1 MRMNWRSKQ
10 GVNRLLRTRD
20 FYAGGLMV
28 LIGSFAAAI
37 APTYGLGTLMRM
49 GSGVFPIILGVA
61 LIIVGFGIVVSGVW
75 SRAKWEEQD
84 EDILSAVPKK
94 MDWRG
99 WGCVLGGPIIFVILG
114 EHFGLIPAAFGCVFV
129 SILGDRKSTL
139 KEALVLS
146 TCVSVVGAF
155 LFVYLM
161 QMPFPVVTW

>member
-1 MRMNWRSKQ
+1 MRMNWFPNQSM
-10 GVNRLLRTRD
+10 NSLLRTRD

-28 LIGSFAAAI
+28 LIGSVATAI
-37 APTYGLGTLMRM
+37 APSYGLGTLMRM

-61 LIIVGFGIVVSGVW
+61 LIIIGFGIIASGVW
-75 SRAKWEEQD
+75 AKWDEED

-99 WGCVLGGPIIFVILG
+99 WGCVLGGPIVFVILG

-129 SILGDRKSTL
+129 SIFGDRKSTL

-146 TCVSVVGAF
+146 TCVSTVGAF